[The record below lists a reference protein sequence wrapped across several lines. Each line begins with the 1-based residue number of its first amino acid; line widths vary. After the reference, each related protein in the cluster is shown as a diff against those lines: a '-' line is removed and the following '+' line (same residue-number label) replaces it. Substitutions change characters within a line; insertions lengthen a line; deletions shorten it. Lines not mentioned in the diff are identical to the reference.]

1 MANFEYCAAIRTLG
15 TAGEKYLTTLKSLQ
29 SQTIPPKKILVYIA
43 KGYPLP
49 KETIGT
55 EQYIYVN
62 KGMVAQRALPY
73 EEVDTDY
80 ILCLDDDLYF
90 PPDMIEKL
98 YKSLSE
104 YNADCISPNIYPNHQ
119 GSLKW
124 KLTEAFSAFTLPMHS
139 DKWAFRIRKSGAY
152 SYNNNPTHDAYLSQ
166 SASWACFLCKL
177 SAFKDISFQDELWMD
192 TFKYSFG
199 DDQLFYYKL
208 YINGHKVLVHY
219 NTGIVHLSAKSSHIK
234 NLKGHVY
241 VKAQTDYIIWH
252 RTCYAPLKGIIE
264 KYCTAIAYICKIA
277 TKTLFNIVYG
287 ISKRKLLYPIWSIQG
302 LMKGIRFTKSPQ
314 YRNLANFKI
323 A

>member
-1 MANFEYCAAIRTLG
+1 MAKFEYCAAIRTLG

-55 EQYIYVN
+55 EQYIYVD

-73 EEVDTDY
+73 DEVDTDY

-90 PPDMIEKL
+90 PPDMVEKL

-124 KLTEAFSAFTLPMHS
+124 KITTAFSSFTFPMHS
-139 DKWAFRIRKSGAY
+139 DKWAFRIRRSGAF
-152 SYNNNPTHDAYLSQ
+152 SYNNNPICGVYLSQ
-166 SASWACFLCKL
+166 SASGACSLCKL
-177 SAFKDISFQDELWMD
+177 SAFRNIHFQDEKWMD
-192 TFKYSFG
+192 TFRYPLG
-199 DDQLFYYKL
+199 EDQIFFYKL
-208 YINGHKVLVHY
+208 YINGYKLLVHY
-219 NTGIVHLSAKSSHIK
+219 DTGIIHLSAKSSHIK
-234 NLKGHVY
+234 NLKERVQAT
-241 VKAQTDYIIWH
+241 AQTDYIIWH
-252 RTCYAPLKGIIE
+252 RTCYAPHKGIIE
-264 KYCTAIAYICKIA
+264 KYCTTIAYICKIA

-287 ISKRKLLYPIWSIQG
+287 ISKRKPLYPAWSIQG